1 MQSTTP
7 SAFRKSARA
16 SLALLALTALWV
28 LASRAWEVG
37 TRSEEGSASVELPL
51 SFEPNRGQSE
61 NGVQF
66 VARGPGYTIYLNEEG
81 SSFQLSSAMGK
92 SAGKIEPL
100 FAVKL
105 AGQKK
110 SKSNLLGLDEQ
121 PSKSSYFTGSDPKR
135 WLTGIPNFG
144 RVARRDVYEGI
155 DVTYRGLQGQLE
167 CEFKIAPHAD
177 PGTIA
182 LEIMGAHGLR
192 KDPRG
197 DVVFTVANVAMRL
210 HRPTAHQKVNGAS
223 QAVATHYLVKRNLI
237 TVTVGTYDPGKIL
250 FVNPVLS
257 YSGFLKLQD
266 ASAVPAKALDTE
278 ESLLSH
284 PALPP
289 SNPRSVVVHKSATQQ
304 PSTKSL

>member
-1 MQSTTP
+1 M
-7 SAFRKSARA
+7 SARA

-28 LASRAWEVG
+28 VASRAREVG
-37 TRSEEGSASVELPL
+37 NRSGEGSASVELPL

-81 SSFQLSSAMGK
+81 SSFQLSSAMGE
-92 SAGKIEPL
+92 SAGKIKPL

-105 AGQKK
+105 AEQKK

-121 PSKSSYFTGSDPKR
+121 PSKSSYFTGSDPKK

-144 RVARRDVYEGI
+144 RVARRGVYEGI
-155 DVTYRGLQGQLE
+155 DVTYRGSQGQLE

-182 LEIMGAHGLR
+182 LEIIGAHGLL

-210 HRPTAHQKVNGAS
+210 HRPTAYEKVNGAS
-223 QAVATHYLVKRNLI
+223 QAVATHYLVKGNLI
-237 TVTVGTYDPGKIL
+237 TVRVGTYDPGKIL

-266 ASAVPAKALDTE
+266 ANSVPTEGPRRQEPFQNRLQSTFQILIGASACAVPVF
-278 ESLLSH
+278 
-284 PALPP
+284 
-289 SNPRSVVVHKSATQQ
+289 RRRHKS
-304 PSTKSL
+304 SLG